1 MGVKEFKFFNYYVF
15 RAGCCLFKI
24 QADKVPSMKSELWLA
39 TIVIISRVKKRKLI
53 NKNVIIRP
61 INSPKALLIIV

>member
-1 MGVKEFKFFNYYVF
+1 M
-15 RAGCCLFKI
+15 FKI
-24 QADKVPSMKSELWLA
+24 QADKVPSMKSELRLA